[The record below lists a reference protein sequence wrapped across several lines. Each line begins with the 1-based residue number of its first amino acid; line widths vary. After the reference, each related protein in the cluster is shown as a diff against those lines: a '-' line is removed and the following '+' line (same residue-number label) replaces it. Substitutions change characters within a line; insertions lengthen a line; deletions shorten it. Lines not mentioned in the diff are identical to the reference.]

1 MARMA
6 KAVLAAGLVSL
17 GLQTMARAHDAGAQP
32 APAAPAA
39 ATSPARAAPAAG
51 MAAAAAAPRPAARRV
66 DVASV
71 DAIIGALYDV
81 VSGPA
86 GGRDWDRLRSL
97 FAPDGRLGA
106 IGGRSAGGFGLRGM
120 TVEDYIVGA
129 GRNFSQAG
137 FFESEVARTTE
148 TFGQLVHVFS
158 TYHARRAPTDAK
170 PFLRGI
176 NSIQLYHDGARWYIV
191 SLLWRAEDD
200 KLGLPERYLK
210 NR

>member
-1 MARMA
+1 MTRTAQAMV
-6 KAVLAAGLVSL
+6 AVGLL
-17 GLQTMARAHDAGAQP
+17 CLGAQGMTQDRAGQP
-32 APAAPAA
+32 AQAAPATGVA
-39 ATSPARAAPAAG
+39 ALAGPASAPALHPAARAA
-51 MAAAAAAPRPAARRV
+51 

-71 DAIIGALYDV
+71 DAIIGALYEV

-97 FAPDGRLGA
+97 FAADARLGA
-106 IGGRSAGGFGLRGM
+106 IGARAAGGFGLRAM
-120 TVEDYIVGA
+120 TVEDYIAAA
-129 GRNFSQAG
+129 GRNFSQGG
-137 FFESEVARTTE
+137 FFESEVARTTD
-148 TFGQLVHVFS
+148 TFGQLVQVFS

-176 NSIQLYHDGARWYIV
+176 NSIQLYHDGSRWYVV

-200 KLGLPERYLK
+200 KLSLPERYLQ